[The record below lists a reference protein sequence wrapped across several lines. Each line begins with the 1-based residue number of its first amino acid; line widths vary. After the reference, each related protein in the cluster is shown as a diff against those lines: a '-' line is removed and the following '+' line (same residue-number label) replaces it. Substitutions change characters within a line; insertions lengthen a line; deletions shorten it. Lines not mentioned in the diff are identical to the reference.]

1 MFSPRNV
8 NFNAFTYHIW
18 TIKISAMA
26 FLDDLALFQCSGL
39 PVRRFSSNQKY
50 FFINT
55 NSVEG
60 FLLQQRQSNGC
71 LKLPRELLQKNS
83 VFWLKMAIFK
93 ASAAGSNVVQMS

>member
-8 NFNAFTYHIW
+8 NLNAFTYHIW

-26 FLDDLALFQCSGL
+26 FLGDLALFQCSGL
-39 PVRRFSSNQKY
+39 PAHQFSSNQKY

-60 FLLQQRQSNGC
+60 FLLQQRRSNGYF
-71 LKLPRELLQKNS
+71 KLSRYGLQKNS
-83 VFWLKMAIFK
+83 VFWPKTAIFK
-93 ASAAGSNVVQMS
+93 APAAGSNVVQMS